1 MKKIRIIVPKGSA
14 LDSYLADAGFIY
26 DYIHRLPASTC
37 FKMNM
42 SSCLQLID
50 FLVCK
55 FRLKDF
61 CIRCHDG
68 EVTFRV
74 RS

>member
-1 MKKIRIIVPKGSA
+1 MKKLRIIVPKDSA
-14 LDSYLADAGFIY
+14 IDSYLADAGFIY
-26 DYIHRLPASTC
+26 DKFSHLPQGSC
-37 FKMNM
+37 YKM
-42 SSCLQLID
+42 SISLSLQLID

-61 CIRCHDG
+61 SVRCYDG